1 MADSEQGL
9 HGEERRPDDVLEALR
24 RMEEAFQGRLADI
37 QQVAQALRNEMQ
49 QRETTLHTCELLLA
63 GILDIAD
70 EAIISIDEN
79 QDILVANRGAE
90 ETFGYTSAEM
100 LRCPLSLLLPER
112 FNEALQEHLR
122 DFATGTDTR
131 RRMGEAR
138 QVFGRRK
145 NGTQFPAEAS
155 ISKTTRNDRTIF
167 SVVLRDITRRKEA
180 EEEVKNSRGELR
192 ALAARL
198 QQVREEERA
207 SLARTIHDELSG
219 ALTALTMELSL
230 LPSRVTQELA
240 QVVKQNATPMSQEIQ
255 RILERVR
262 IIATE
267 LRPAVLDQLGL
278 LAALE
283 WEAQQFERRTGMR
296 CEITLPDEEITLG
309 RDRSTAVFRICQE
322 ALTNVALH
330 AQATKAI
337 IKVSREDGNLIL
349 EIEDDGKGV
358 EQSEI
363 VNLKSLGLLGM
374 RERALAFGGELQI
387 SGAPRPGTLIRLKI
401 PIG

>member
-9 HGEERRPDDVLEALR
+9 HGEERPPNDLLEAVR
-24 RMEEAFQGRLADI
+24 RMEEAFQSRLADI
-37 QQVAQALRNEMQ
+37 QQAAQALRTEMQ
-49 QRETTLHTCELLLA
+49 RMETTLRTSELLLA
-63 GILDIAD
+63 GILDIAN
-70 EAIISIDEN
+70 EAIISIDES

-90 ETFGYTSAEM
+90 EIFGYAAAEM
-100 LRCPLSLLLPER
+100 LRRPISLLLPEG
-112 FNEALQEHLR
+112 FNEALQEQVR
-122 DFATGTDTR
+122 DFATGTDR
-131 RRMGEAR
+131 LRRMGEAR

-145 NGTQFPAEAS
+145 DGTQFPAEAS
-155 ISKTTRNDRTIF
+155 IAKTTRNDRTIF

-180 EEEVKNSRGELR
+180 EEELQNSRGELR

-198 QQVREEERA
+198 QQVREEERT
-207 SLARTIHDELSG
+207 SLARAIHDELSG
-219 ALTALTMELSL
+219 ALTALNMELSL
-230 LPSRVTQELA
+230 LPSRVTQELT

-283 WEAQQFERRTGMR
+283 WEAQQFERRTGIR
-296 CEITLPDEEITLG
+296 CEITLPGEEITLG
-309 RDRSTAVFRICQE
+309 HDRSTAVFRICQE
-322 ALTNVALH
+322 ALTNIALH

-337 IKVSREDGNLIL
+337 IKVGREDGNLIL
-349 EIEDDGKGV
+349 EIEDDGKGID
-358 EQSEI
+358 QSEI